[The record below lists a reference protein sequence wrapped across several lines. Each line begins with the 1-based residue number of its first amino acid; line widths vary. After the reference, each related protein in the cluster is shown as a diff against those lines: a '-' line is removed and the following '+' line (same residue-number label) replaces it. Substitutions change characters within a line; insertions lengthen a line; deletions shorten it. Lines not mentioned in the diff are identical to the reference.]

1 MLTKNFYAYIKSVFS
16 GSDTVATFTMTNG
29 TTSTVAVN
37 ANYPPFKVMNGWSKS
52 ATITGVSFGTG
63 TTPATVSDYFLESIL
78 GDTQIRVSVPSSISF
93 NKLDTYEEYTV
104 TFGVTNKT
112 ADAIAISEI
121 GLTAMPYSP
130 YGGNNQYALVDR
142 TVLDTPVTIPA
153 GQSKQITYTIRFN
166 YGDAV

>member
-16 GSDTVATFTMTNG
+16 GSGTVATFTLTNG
-29 TTSTVAVN
+29 ATSTDS
-37 ANYPPFKVMNGWSKS
+37 ANTNTPPFKVMNGWSTS
-52 ATITGVSFGTG
+52 ATVAGVSFGTG

-78 GDTQIRVSVPSSISF
+78 GNTQIRVSAPNSISF

-121 GLTAMPYSP
+121 GLTAIPYST
-130 YGGNNQYALVDR
+130 YSGNNQYALVDR
-142 TVLDTPVTIPA
+142 TVLDNPITIPA